1 MVFVPMPQKPTI
13 GRPWYDVGYAW
24 YDNVQQLITDVPALK
39 SDVLAL
45 QGTLA
50 NIQATRAPIANPTFT
65 GTVSG
70 VTAAMV
76 GLGNVSNTAD
86 AAKTYTAAQITSGTI
101 PPARLPAGVAAV
113 RRRTPANEAAPTA
126 TNWEPRPAGY
136 PLVIAV
142 GAAPAPSDAPATDL
156 HVTPL
161 TQTTAGTNFNGL
173 SNGAAWPAPWVVS
186 RLPTGGSATVQN
198 GRGRLVTG
206 NTMGNYNSS
215 DGVAVR
221 HSTLAANLDM
231 TFTLNRGSDDSQAM
245 LVARCDQPNLDPQ
258 NGLRLRFSG
267 GTFSLNEVRDWT
279 YTQLAKVTRATDAG
293 TDYRLRVRINGS
305 TVQARAWAATATEP
319 TSWDINATTT
329 QTAAGYFGLVCGT
342 GAAAASVSM
351 DVDDITI
358 T

>member
-1 MVFVPMPQKPTI
+1 MPIVPMPAKPTT
-13 GRPWYDVGYAW
+13 GQPWLDVGYAW
-24 YDNVQQLITDVPALK
+24 YDNVQQLITDVPQLK

-50 NIQATRAPIANPTFT
+50 NLQATRAPLANPSFT

-86 AAKTYTAAQITSGTI
+86 AEKTYSATQITSGTI

-173 SNGAAWPAPWVVS
+173 SNGAPWPACK
-186 RLPTGGSATVQN
+186 N
-198 GRGRLVTG
+198 
-206 NTMGNYNSS
+206 
-215 DGVAVR
+215 
-221 HSTLAANLDM
+221 
-231 TFTLNRGSDDSQAM
+231 AM
-245 LVARCDQPNLDPQ
+245 
-258 NGLRLRFSG
+258 
-267 GTFSLNEVRDWT
+267 
-279 YTQLAKVTRATDAG
+279 
-293 TDYRLRVRINGS
+293 I
-305 TVQARAWAATATEP
+305 AATAITMIITVARVGE
-319 TSWDINATTT
+319 A
-329 QTAAGYFGLVCGT
+329 F
-342 GAAAASVSM
+342 AAAIQNVPTNRLINNGMRIACQSGLS
-351 DVDDITI
+351 DAFQRPQALPAISHR
-358 T
+358 

>member
-1 MVFVPMPQKPTI
+1 MPIVPMPAKPTT
-13 GRPWYDVGYAW
+13 GQPWLDVGYAW
-24 YDNVQQLITDVPALK
+24 YDNVQQLITDVPQLK

-50 NIQATRAPIANPTFT
+50 NPSFT

-86 AAKTYTAAQITSGTI
+86 AEKTYSAAQITSGTI

-161 TQTTAGTNFNGL
+161 TQTTAGTNFDGIA
-173 SNGAAWPAPWVVS
+173 NGAAWPSPWVTS

-198 GRGRLVTG
+198 GRGRLTSG

-215 DGVAVR
+215 DGIAVR
-221 HSTLAANLDM
+221 HSTLAANVEA
-231 TFTLNRGSDDSQAM
+231 TFLLNRGSDSQAM
-245 LVARCDQPNLDPQ
+245 FVARCDQPNLDPQ
-258 NGLRLRFSG
+258 NGIRILFSG
-267 GTFSLNEVRDWT
+267 GSFSASQIDNWT
-279 YTQLAKVTRATDAG
+279 YTSLASVTRATDSG
-293 TDYRLRVRINGS
+293 TDYRLRLRINGS

-319 TSWDINATTT
+319 TSWDINVTTT

-342 GAAAASVSM
+342 GAAAASVFM

>member
-1 MVFVPMPQKPTI
+1 MPIVPMPAKPTT
-13 GRPWYDVGYAW
+13 GQPWLDVGYAW
-24 YDNVQQLITDVPALK
+24 YDNVQQLITDVPQLK

-50 NIQATRAPIANPTFT
+50 NLQATRAPLANPSFT

-86 AAKTYTAAQITSGTI
+86 AAKTYSATQITSGTI

-161 TQTTAGTNFNGL
+161 THPTAGTNFNGL
-173 SNGAAWPAPWVVS
+173 SNGAAWPAPWVLS

-198 GRGRLVTG
+198 NRGRLTSG

-221 HSTLAANLDM
+221 HSTLAANVEA
-231 TFTLNRGSDDSQAM
+231 TFLLNRGSDSQAM
-245 LVARCDQPNLDPQ
+245 FVARCDQPNLDPQ
-258 NGLRLRFSG
+258 NGVRIRFSG
-267 GTFSLNEVRDWT
+267 GSFSASQIDNWT
-279 YTQLAKVTRATDAG
+279 YTSLASVTRATDSG
-293 TDYRLRVRINGS
+293 TDYRLRIRINGS

-319 TSWDINATTT
+319 SAWEINVTTT
-329 QTAAGYFGLVCGT
+329 QVAAGYFGFVCGT